1 MKKHFFVPYSDTDN
15 TAQDTILTC
24 KRVKFYARK
33 DEDAFFEWINK
44 IECIE
49 KTSAA
54 SDELYLH
61 IAADEL
67 HDQDLDDLIALFY
80 RYNIEMSQLARFLT
94 QENKHWFYDNK
105 KAFWRKKVFGIT
117 QRQ

>member
-1 MKKHFFVPYSDTDN
+1 MKKQKNSTKEN
-15 TAQDTILTC
+15 ILIC
-24 KRVKFYARK
+24 KRVTYHSRK
-33 DEDAFFEWINK
+33 DEDAFFEWLKK

-49 KTSAA
+49 EISGAG
-54 SDELYLH
+54 DELYLH
-61 IAADEL
+61 IIADEIHEYDL
-67 HDQDLDDLIALFY
+67 HDLLGLFA

-94 QENKHWFYDNK
+94 KENKHWFYDNK